1 MLSTLPNPMLHFREE
16 LLPSDAGAVRRLV
29 TATGMFRPHE
39 VDVAVELVDEALNRG
54 EASGYYFIF
63 AEQAGQ
69 VMGYGC
75 YGPITVTT
83 HSYDLYWIVVDPS
96 QQGKGLGRD
105 LLQRAEQRIAGRG
118 GRQVYIETSGQ
129 ETYLPTRRFYE
140 RCGYELEATIRDFYA
155 PGDDKLIYVRRL
167 M

>member
-1 MLSTLPNPMLHFREE
+1 MLHFREK
-16 LLPSDAGAVRRLV
+16 LLASDADSVRRLV
-29 TATGMFRPHE
+29 AATGMFRPHE
-39 VDVAVELVDEALNRG
+39 IDVAVELVDETLDRG
-54 EASGYYFIF
+54 EASGYHFIF

-69 VMGYGC
+69 VVGYVC

-96 QQGKGLGRD
+96 QQGKGLGRS
-105 LLQRAEQRIAGRG
+105 LLQRAEQHVAARG

-129 ETYLPTRRFYE
+129 EIYLPTRRFYD
-140 RCGYELEATIRDFYA
+140 RCGYKLEATIKDFYA
-155 PGDDKLIYVRRL
+155 PQDDKLIYVRRL